1 MDESKALI
9 AVTGYSYYTKSYET
23 IFNRFSWPPS
33 GEEAGRFE
41 SNQQPS

>member
-1 MDESKALI
+1 MKRFF
-9 AVTGYSYYTKSYET
+9 T
-23 IFNRFSWPPS
+23 RFSWPPS

>member
-23 IFNRFSWPPS
+23 IFEPL
-33 GEEAGRFE
+33 
-41 SNQQPS
+41 